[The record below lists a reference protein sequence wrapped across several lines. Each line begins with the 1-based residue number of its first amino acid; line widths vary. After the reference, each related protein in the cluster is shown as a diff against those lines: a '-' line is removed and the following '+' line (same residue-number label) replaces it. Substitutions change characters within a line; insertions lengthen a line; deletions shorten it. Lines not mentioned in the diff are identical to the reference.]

1 MITLNQLSMAYGGKL
16 LFYDVNLLL
25 SNNTRYALVG
35 ANGTGKSTFLKLLTA
50 EESSTE
56 GSVSTPKDA
65 NVGWLQQDQ
74 YLYEDTIIADI
85 VVQGN
90 HKLWQA
96 MQEKDKLFASGDW
109 NEAIAYRSAELE
121 EIIAHHDGYNA
132 YAFAE
137 KLLVGLGI
145 KNEYHYQPLK
155 NLSGG
160 YKLRVLL
167 AKTLFQRP
175 DILLLDEPTNHLDII
190 SINWLEKYLK
200 NEFSG
205 LLIFISHD
213 MDFINR
219 LADYILDVDYGE
231 IKQYSGRYDKY
242 MAEKQ
247 LIVEQNLQ
255 AKINVE
261 KQIAKLQGFVDRF
274 GASASRSRQAQ
285 SRVKM
290 IEKLETPDLK
300 HSSRIK
306 PNFQFKVGKPSGK
319 QVISVKNL
327 SKSYADVEIF
337 KNVNFKIARGEK
349 VAIVGANGVGKST
362 LIKSLLGVI
371 PHDTGDCEWGQGV
384 DISYFSQD
392 HHDLL
397 KHSMTVLEWMLEQ
410 VTQCPE
416 QTIRKTLG
424 QVLFAR
430 DEALKDILSLSGG
443 EAARLLLAK
452 IMLEMGNVLVLD
464 EPTNHL
470 DIDAIEAL
478 ADALAAY
485 PGTLILVSHNRHFIN
500 KIATRTLYVTKEK
513 GILDFKQSGYVDI
526 EQK

>member
-35 ANGTGKSTFLKLLTA
+35 ANGTGKSTFLKLITG
-50 EESSTE
+50 EEESTE

-65 NVGWLQQDQ
+65 NIGWLQQDQ
-74 YLYEDTIIADI
+74 YLYEDTVITDI

-90 HKLWQA
+90 CKLWQA
-96 MQEKDKLFASGDW
+96 MQEKEKLFAGSDW
-109 NEAIAYRSAELE
+109 DERIAYRSAELE
-121 EIIAHHDGYNA
+121 EIIAHNDGYNA

-145 KNEYHYQPLK
+145 KPEYHYQPLRT
-155 NLSGG
+155 LSGG

-219 LADYILDVDYGE
+219 LADFILDVDYGE
-231 IKQYSGRYDKY
+231 IRQYSGQYEKY
-242 MAEKQ
+242 VAEKQ
-247 LIVEQNLQ
+247 LIEEQNLQ
-255 AKINVE
+255 TKINIE
-261 KQIAKLQGFVDRF
+261 KHIAKLQGFVDRF
-274 GASASRSRQAQ
+274 GASASRARQAQ
-285 SRVKM
+285 SRVKL
-290 IEKLETPDLK
+290 IEKLELPDVK

-306 PNFQFKVGKPSGK
+306 PSFQFKSNKPSGK
-319 QVISVKNL
+319 QVISVKDL
-327 SKSYADVEIF
+327 SKSYDSAQIF
-337 KNVNFKIARGEK
+337 KKVNFKIQRGEK
-349 VAIVGANGVGKST
+349 VAIVGANGIGKST
-362 LIKSLLGVI
+362 LIKSLLGI
-371 PHDTGDCEWGQGV
+371 ISHDTGECEWGQGV
-384 DISYFSQD
+384 NISYFSQD

-397 KHSMTVLEWMLEQ
+397 KQHMSVLEWMLEQ
-410 VTQCPE
+410 VSQSSE
-416 QTIRKTLG
+416 QQIRKTLG
-424 QVLFAR
+424 QVLFTK
-430 DEALKDILSLSGG
+430 DGALKDILSLSGG

-452 IMLEMGNVLVLD
+452 IMLEFGNVLVLD

-478 ADALAAY
+478 ADALAVY
-485 PGTLILVSHNRHFIN
+485 SGTLILVSHNRHFIN

-513 GILDFKQSGYVDI
+513 GIQDFKQAGYVEI